1 MKTSALALA
10 FLAMTSSVFA
20 STVSVSFAPVS
31 TPAISTL
38 AISAPAV
45 SGPTAATRSRTP
57 NYYVMMKHGRL
68 IEVSHG
74 KRNSV
79 KKDITLTN
87 ETTIHPNGAI
97 DAGSGQNLRLR
108 EGQYITMDGKIRR
121 LKDMPHSAAGH

>member
-20 STVSVSFAPVS
+20 STVSASSAPVS
-31 TPAISTL
+31 TP